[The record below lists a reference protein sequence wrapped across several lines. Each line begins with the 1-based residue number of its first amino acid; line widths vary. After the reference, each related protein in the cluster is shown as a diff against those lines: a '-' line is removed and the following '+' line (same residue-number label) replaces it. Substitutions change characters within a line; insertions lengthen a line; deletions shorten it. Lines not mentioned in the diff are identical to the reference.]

1 MPIQIQH
8 LIHRFRRF
16 TQILEGRRLLFG
28 LSDNLRKSVQSVD
41 KISSEFPAE
50 IRL

>member
-16 TQILEGRRLLFG
+16 TQIFEARRMLVDS
-28 LSDNLRKSVQSVD
+28 SDNLRKSVQSVD

-50 IRL
+50 IHL